1 MLGDVLRYE
10 CIEVVVDILN
20 KVLENSLH
28 ARDVSKTD
36 KYFLKEVGVLAL
48 VIWHGEG
55 YQYYSWNILLFYN
68 AEFRNASYYISF

>member
-20 KVLENSLH
+20 KVLENPLH

-48 VIWHGEG
+48 VI
-55 YQYYSWNILLFYN
+55 
-68 AEFRNASYYISF
+68 